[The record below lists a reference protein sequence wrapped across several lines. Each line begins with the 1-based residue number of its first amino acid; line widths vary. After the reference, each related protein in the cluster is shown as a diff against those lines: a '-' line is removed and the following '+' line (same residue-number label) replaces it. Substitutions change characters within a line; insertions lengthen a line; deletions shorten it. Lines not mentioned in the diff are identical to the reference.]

1 MLLVQVKT
9 TCTLNFLYTWTF
21 SAPEAFNFLLSGQL
35 STLVIIKLFIWCCAL
50 YQYLVGSRQYFDLAP
65 QYYYF
70 RSLSHIRD
78 VGPAQTET
86 VCVDLLS
93 MSHCPGIHM
102 MMSPSTILR
111 MITVP
116 TVCKT
121 L

>member
-1 MLLVQVKT
+1 MLSL
-9 TCTLNFLYTWTF
+9 
-21 SAPEAFNFLLSGQL
+21 
-35 STLVIIKLFIWCCAL
+35 
-50 YQYLVGSRQYFDLAP
+50 YLVGPRQYFDLAP

-78 VGPAQTET
+78 VGPAQTGY
-86 VCVDLLS
+86 VDLLS
-93 MSHCPGIHM
+93 MSHCLGIHM

-111 MITVP
+111 TITVP